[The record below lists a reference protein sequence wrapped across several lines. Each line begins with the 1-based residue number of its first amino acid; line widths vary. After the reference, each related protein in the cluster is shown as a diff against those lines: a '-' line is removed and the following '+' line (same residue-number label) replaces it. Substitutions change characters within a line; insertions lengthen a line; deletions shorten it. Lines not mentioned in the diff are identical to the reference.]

1 MIFPKLNIS
10 SLYAPLYG
18 KLRQFDEDLLKVLN
32 QAMTNLANIFE
43 HSVNIVDNLDCQI
56 LTYTS
61 NGVANTEDTVAHTL
75 KRVPTGFIV
84 VNLDKS
90 ASIYSGGTAWT
101 STAVYLKSSAATTVA
116 KIIVF

>member
-18 KLRQFDEDLLKVLN
+18 KLRKFDEDMLRVLN

-43 HSVNIVDNLDCQI
+43 HSVNVVDNLDCQI
-56 LTYTS
+56 ISYTS
-61 NGVANTEDTVAHTL
+61 NVSANTEDTVSHTL
-75 KRVPTGFIV
+75 KRVPVGFFV
-84 VNLDKS
+84 VNLNKS
-90 ASIYSGGTAWT
+90 ATLYDGGTAWT
-101 STAVYLKSSAATTVA
+101 STAVYLKSSASSTTA